1 MLACECV
8 KNAIDDDIIT
18 RYSTGAQ
25 SDKFPHWLSERDRLA
40 LDFMKKGKR
49 IVCLVGESDGVVEGR
64 ARVQ

>member
-1 MLACECV
+1 M
-8 KNAIDDDIIT
+8 
-18 RYSTGAQ
+18 
-25 SDKFPHWLSERDRLA
+25 A